1 MSNIYRLMLQ
11 QMKDVRAMHKAYLH
25 IMSDNTFYIYSIV
38 KGRLLNNA
46 THIMNSPIIG
56 TVSL

>member
-1 MSNIYRLMLQ
+1 MLQ